1 MQLATSCIIWF
12 SNSTSTRSGARSCQH
27 AACAGRGKILLKL
40 EVKCTARGAR
50 NMNENSWRKK
60 QYLTNMRN
68 VCRILDFGESSF
80 DDQMAHI
87 LSGVEQL
94 EVGCLCVKSMISLFS
109 VHQGNLY
116 QIQTLAKENLQ
127 IPWYVQG
134 SRTACKAREGQR
146 WSGGKI
152 YFVFWIYI
160 MKSLMSQDINFL
172 TKSEKATSIENNWPW

>member
-27 AACAGRGKILLKL
+27 AACASRGKILLKL

-80 DDQMAHI
+80 DDHMAHI

-109 VHQGNLY
+109 DHQGNLY

-127 IPWYVQG
+127 G
-134 SRTACKAREGQR
+134 SMSSVKKVTMKKTLFFSQFQTLILQQLWRKPTLR
-146 WSGGKI
+146 WKTI
-152 YFVFWIYI
+152 LFVGFKY
-160 MKSLMSQDINFL
+160 SFL
-172 TKSEKATSIENNWPW
+172 TNINV

>member
-27 AACAGRGKILLKL
+27 AACASRGKILLKL

-50 NMNENSWRKK
+50 NLNENSWRKK

-109 VHQGNLY
+109 DHQGNLY

-127 IPWYVQG
+127 IPWHVQG

-152 YFVFWIYI
+152 YFVFWNVICYAFI
-160 MKSLMSQDINFL
+160 WFGEASLPRSTITYL
-172 TKSEKATSIENNWPW
+172 WLVP